1 MSSQAV
7 IFSIMIKYNKCNKS
21 DIKAETII
29 FECKNEKE
37 KEKEKKQLCFLTLQQ
52 LMWLLDSF
60 WKE

>member
-7 IFSIMIKYNKCNKS
+7 IFSIMIKYNKGSKS
-21 DIKAETII
+21 DLKAEAIT

-37 KEKEKKQLCFLTLQQ
+37 KRKKQLCLLTLQQ

-60 WKE
+60 CKE